1 MEYYVI
7 IDGRKC
13 GPFSHEELRSKFVT
27 PNMPVWRE
35 GMADWAPASSLAEL
49 SDVLQPAPQQAN
61 DNGGYD
67 ELITLSP
74 RDIQYLPDSVWF
86 LMLSDVLS
94 WFHLR
99 PHQLHKCQRDD
110 YSLHYGAVR
119 NGYEQGCHSA

>member
-49 SDVLQPAPQQAN
+49 SDVLQPAPTPPPAYNYGGAQQQEEPKRRKREFIPP
-61 DNGGYD
+61 D
-67 ELITLSP
+67 EWYICHDEAPEPFEYWT
-74 RDIQYLPDSVWF
+74 
-86 LMLSDVLS
+86 DVTFPLVE
-94 WFHLR
+94 R
-99 PHQLHKCQRDD
+99 
-110 YSLHYGAVR
+110 
-119 NGYEQGCHSA
+119 